1 MRLFV
6 RLAVLTPLLAT
17 LMMGAAACNNNTT
30 TTTPT
35 TPTTGFTV
43 TETFTGTVTTNGA
56 TSFFFSVTGGGTVTL
71 TLTSETDA
79 TNSGATVPPI
89 GISLGTWNGTACS
102 VQNGT
107 FIDSATQGASV
118 TATSTGA
125 GTLCTRVYD
134 SATRITTPVA
144 FTLKVDHP

>member
-1 MRLFV
+1 MRSFV
-6 RLAVLTPLLAT
+6 RFAVLAPLFAA
-17 LMMGAAACNNNTT
+17 MAMGAAACDNTT

-35 TPTTGFTV
+35 TPTSGFTV

-56 TSFFFSVTGGGTVTL
+56 TSFFFAVTGGGAVTM
-71 TLTSETDA
+71 TLTSATDS
-79 TNSGATVPPI
+79 TNSGATVPTI

-107 FIDSATQGASV
+107 FIDNASQGAV
-118 TATSTGA
+118 VVATATGA
-125 GTLCTRVYD
+125 GTLCARVYD
-134 SATRITTPVA
+134 AASRITTPVA